1 MGIIKPTLGLT
12 SEPNTVTNGG
22 PLSWQLNLTVT
33 DDLTVDLV
41 DHFTI
46 PNVPAGTP
54 AWGKPTA
61 DLAAGTPTF
70 ATLVDGSVDANG
82 VDSTDA
88 VAGTVGCWIYIKNT
102 TASGSELI
110 YIGRTTDA
118 DATGAGQTYTELS
131 TDNADQRLF
140 TLKAGEFAWFPFDY
154 TGDLYCDAS
163 AASQSLEFWRFD
175 R

>member
-1 MGIIKPTLGLT
+1 MLDI
-12 SEPNTVTNGG
+12 
-22 PLSWQLNLTVT
+22 
-33 DDLTVDLV
+33 
-41 DHFTI
+41 H
-46 PNVPAGTP
+46 
-54 AWGKPTA
+54 
-61 DLAAGTPTF
+61 
-70 ATLVDGSVDANG
+70 
-82 VDSTDA
+82 
-88 VAGTVGCWIYIKNT
+88 KNT

-118 DATGAGQTYTELS
+118 DATGGGQTYTELS
-131 TDNADQRLF
+131 TNNADQRLF